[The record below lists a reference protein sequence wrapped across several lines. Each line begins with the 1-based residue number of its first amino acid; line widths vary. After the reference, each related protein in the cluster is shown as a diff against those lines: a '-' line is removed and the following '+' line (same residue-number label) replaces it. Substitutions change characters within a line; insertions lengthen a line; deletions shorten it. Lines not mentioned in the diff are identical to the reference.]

1 MGEVI
6 GALLPYAVGVAISPV
21 PLIAVIL
28 TLLGP
33 RARTSS
39 LGFLVGWVIGILI
52 GFTVLSLLSGLLPEA
67 GDTGPR
73 PVIGVIQVAL
83 GLLLVWISARQWQ
96 QRPHRGDVP
105 ELPGWMQKIDSY
117 GFGRSLRLGLALA
130 VANPKNLTLTAS
142 ASVVVGS
149 AELGG
154 TAAAVAVGVFTVLG
168 ASTVIIP
175 VLGMQIAGDRLASP
189 LASLRAWLTRENHVI
204 MAVLFL
210 ILGVNAIGS
219 GIGSI
224 WP

>member
-1 MGEVI
+1 
-6 GALLPYAVGVAISPV
+6 
-21 PLIAVIL
+21 
-28 TLLGP
+28 
-33 RARTSS
+33 
-39 LGFLVGWVIGILI
+39 
-52 GFTVLSLLSGLLPEA
+52 
-67 GDTGPR
+67 
-73 PVIGVIQVAL
+73 
-83 GLLLVWISARQWQ
+83 
-96 QRPHRGDVP
+96 
-105 ELPGWMQKIDSY
+105 MQKIDSY

-154 TAAAVAVGVFTVLG
+154 TAAAVAVGVFTALG
-168 ASTVIIP
+168 ASSVIIP